1 MTLKNAFDE
10 FMFQKELAGLS
21 PASLSDYRNYITIM
35 LNHVGE
41 SMDLESVTYELVAG
55 YIMVLLHRPLSKAT
69 ISTYVR
75 MLEYSLDGCMLSMVL
90 ALTR

>member
-41 SMDLESVTYELVAG
+41 SMDLESVTYELNQNQ
-55 YIMVLLHRPLSKAT
+55 
-69 ISTYVR
+69 
-75 MLEYSLDGCMLSMVL
+75 
-90 ALTR
+90 

>member
-55 YIMVLLHRPLSKAT
+55 YIKIGRAHV
-69 ISTYVR
+69 
-75 MLEYSLDGCMLSMVL
+75 
-90 ALTR
+90 

>member
-41 SMDLESVTYELVAG
+41 SMDLESVTYELLVISW
-55 YIMVLLHRPLSKAT
+55 YCFIVHFPRPLFLHMSE
-69 ISTYVR
+69 